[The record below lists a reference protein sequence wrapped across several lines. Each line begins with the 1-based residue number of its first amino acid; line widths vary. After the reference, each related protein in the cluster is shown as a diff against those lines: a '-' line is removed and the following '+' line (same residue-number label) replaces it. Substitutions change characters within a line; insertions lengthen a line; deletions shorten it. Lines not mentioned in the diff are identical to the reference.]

1 MKQTSVKSPYTVDI
15 SVDTNGLQEAL
26 SLAEQLKQ
34 TLEQIARLMPI
45 IQPTELPDV
54 YVDRN
59 DQVYTRVSSHEY
71 KKTSLH
77 HPMESYAS
85 QHDVHVAML
94 TDMILNNKDA
104 LREVTKHFL

>member
-1 MKQTSVKSPYTVDI
+1 MKQTSVNSPGTVDI
-15 SVDTNGLQEAL
+15 TVDINGLQEAL
-26 SLAEQLKQ
+26 LLAEQLKQ

-45 IQPTELPDV
+45 VQPTELPDV

-71 KKTSLH
+71 QKASLH
-77 HPMESYAS
+77 HPMTSYVS
-85 QHDVHVAML
+85 QHDVHVVVL
-94 TDMILNNKDA
+94 TDMILNNKEA